1 MVSPNIFDL
10 TVNAFADLVTEV
22 FSGTDESQKAKLRTK
37 LHQFSKI
44 SKSVG
49 NSDDQIVSIQ
59 AKKRRLSDVEN
70 ILPPEMVE
78 KILKLLNFKDICQTQ
93 LVCKR
98 WKDII
103 VKGSL
108 VKKVAGKMLDFV
120 PFYHF
125 AKKLEISMT

>member
-1 MVSPNIFDL
+1 MVNSKTFDL
-10 TVNAFADLVTEV
+10 TVNTFGEFVNQV

-37 LHQFSKI
+37 LNQFSKI

-78 KILKLLNFKDICQTQ
+78 KILKLLKSKEICQAQ

-103 VKGSL
+103 VKSNL
-108 VKKVAGKMLDFV
+108 VKKVAGKML
-120 PFYHF
+120 
-125 AKKLEISMT
+125 